1 MKTMKRKLLL
11 LAVALAGAGC
21 AFGQVRVGFKAGVN
35 FADLKY
41 EPKDQTSGTPDAKS
55 LTSFNAGFI
64 FDIPIV
70 TGLAF
75 QPGVMLEGKGSKVEH
90 SGALGNFTQKINP
103 LYVEVPANFL
113 FKPVL
118 GAHTKL
124 YFGLGPYFAV
134 AVGGKSSSD
143 AQSSVGSYYTDH
155 TLQFG
160 NGSDDDLKATDFG
173 GNVLAGFEF
182 GNGLLVGAQYGM
194 SFTNNAP
201 SGNNDAPKILRN
213 KVLGFSVGYLF

>member
-1 MKTMKRKLLL
+1 MKTVKRKLLL
-11 LAVALAGAGC
+11 LSLALLAGSC
-21 AFGQVRVGFKAGVN
+21 AFSQVRFGLKAGVN

-41 EPKDQTSGTPDAKS
+41 EPKDQTSGTPDANS
-55 LTSFNAGFI
+55 LASFNAGLI
-64 FDIPIV
+64 VDIPIV

-75 QPGVMLEGKGSKVEH
+75 QPGLMLEGKGSKVVH
-90 SGALGNFTQKINP
+90 SGALGNFTQKVNP
-103 LYVEVPANFL
+103 LYLEIPANFL
-113 FKPVL
+113 FKPSIGL
-118 GAHTKL
+118 NTKL

-134 AVGGKSSSD
+134 GVGGRSSSD

-173 GNVLAGFEF
+173 GNILAGFEF
-182 GNGLLVGAQYGM
+182 TNGLLVGAQYGM

-201 SGNNDAPKILRN
+201 SGNNNAPKILRN
-213 KVLGFSVGYLF
+213 KVLSFSVGYLF